1 MEDEA
6 YERLLCSYTNKS
18 QRFLFKKKRKF
29 DLQYSQLYAVRLMAM
44 KQRLR
49 TAAHKKWGDQVEIK
63 QLANIKEN
71 EKCVIIG
78 TIFRKME
85 LQPSILKEISQE
97 VYYFHFFFKILLFC
111 WDGYSL
117 QNDEYP
123 WKYQEDTNLVFS
135 QQKFFTKGFEPI
147 GQIVTDYLTR
157 MKEQRNIFFCG
168 FSYFH
173 WFLW

>member
-6 YERLLCSYTNKS
+6 YERSLCSYTNKS

-63 QLANIKEN
+63 QLASIKEN

-97 VYYFHFFFKILLFC
+97 VYYFYFSKICFCNFFNRFFK
-111 WDGYSL
+111 
-117 QNDEYP
+117 
-123 WKYQEDTNLVFS
+123 K
-135 QQKFFTKGFEPI
+135 KK
-147 GQIVTDYLTR
+147 
-157 MKEQRNIFFCG
+157 RNIGTWANNFT
-168 FSYFH
+168 
-173 WFLW
+173 LWSLFINTQ

>member
-97 VYYFHFFFKILLFC
+97 VYYFHFFSKFC
-111 WDGYSL
+111 FFVEMGTRCKMMSTPE
-117 QNDEYP
+117 NTR
-123 WKYQEDTNLVFS
+123 KT
-135 QQKFFTKGFEPI
+135 QKFGPS
-147 GQIVTDYLTR
+147 
-157 MKEQRNIFFCG
+157 FFPAEIL
-168 FSYFH
+168 YKR
-173 WFLW
+173 L

>member
-49 TAAHKKWGDQVEIK
+49 TAAQKKWGDQVEIK
-63 QLANIKEN
+63 QLASIKEN

-97 VYYFHFFFKILLFC
+97 VYYFHFFFFQNSAFLLR
-111 WDGYSL
+111 WV
-117 QNDEYP
+117 
-123 WKYQEDTNLVFS
+123 LVA
-135 QQKFFTKGFEPI
+135 K
-147 GQIVTDYLTR
+147 
-157 MKEQRNIFFCG
+157 
-168 FSYFH
+168 
-173 WFLW
+173 